1 MQTTKRDGPRWSH
14 PFLNTKPNLVRTLE
28 LYAGIGGLSAECPW
42 LEIVHAV
49 DINADSRDWYQL
61 NFDAPYALRE
71 LESVPARW
79 LEQHHAELWWMSPP
93 CTPYTRRGNQ
103 NDAHDPRAQSFLHL
117 IDCVQH
123 VQPPW
128 VVVENVVGFET
139 SRTHAQMK
147 AVWEQAGYQVETLTK
162 CPSELGW
169 PNRRPRIYVVASRS
183 NLPRFQFTR
192 SSNHSIHAY
201 LDPSITGRSAPQ
213 LWLDER
219 VASRYLH
226 SLHRVDPAEP
236 DAITSC
242 FASSYGKVINRA
254 GSYLL
259 AEGALRRFSPREV
272 ANLLGFSPNFQ
283 IPTHLKDTRKWQLLG
298 NSLSLPVIQQLLN
311 VTRTS

>member
-1 MQTTKRDGPRWSH
+1 M
-14 PFLNTKPNLVRTLE
+14 RTLE
-28 LYAGIGGLSAECPW
+28 LYAGIGGLSAACPW
-42 LEIVHAV
+42 LDIVHAV

-61 NFDAPYALRE
+61 NFDTPYVLRE
-71 LESVPARW
+71 LQSIPARW
-79 LEQHHAELWWMSPP
+79 LEQQHAELWWMSPP

-117 IDCVQH
+117 IDCVQQ

-139 SRTHAQMK
+139 SRTHVRLK
-147 AVWEQAGYQVETLTK
+147 AKWEQAGYQVATLTK

-183 NLPRFQFTR
+183 NLPKFQFTR
-192 SSNHSIHAY
+192 SSNMPLRAY
-201 LDPSITGRSAPQ
+201 LDQGITRTNTPE
-213 LWLDER
+213 LWLDDR
-219 VASRYLH
+219 TLSRYLH
-226 SLHRVDPAEP
+226 SLHRVAPTEP

-259 AEGALRRFSPREV
+259 AEGAFRRFSPREV
-272 ANLLGFSPNFQ
+272 ANLLGFSANFQ
-283 IPTHLKDTRKWQLLG
+283 LPLNLKITRMWQLLG
-298 NSLSLPVIQQLLN
+298 NSLSLPVIEQLLHFTRSHF
-311 VTRTS
+311 TRTAEINA